1 MRAHASPRLITD
13 LSSRLGLR
21 TYNAN
26 MIGHGTVDFVAN
38 VLPALFS

>member
-26 MIGHGTVDFVAN
+26 IGHGTVDFVAN
-38 VLPALFS
+38 VLLALFS